1 MQFIK
6 FQGFGNDYIIFEAE
20 ALAGVES
27 LNDFA
32 RAVCDRHYGAGADGI
47 VVVSRAEAGAAA
59 DFVARIFN
67 VDGSEA
73 GLSGNGTRCAVA
85 YLYHQNL
92 WDKDALRLST
102 RAGVKLY
109 RLREIISRGRY
120 WFESELGQPRF
131 DSSSIPMLTDQ
142 ARERVVDYPLVIE
155 GETFPV
161 TALQMGNPN
170 CAIFVKDF
178 EQLDWRRVGRAL
190 ESHEQFPERTNV
202 EFVRV
207 ADRANIELRIWER
220 GVGETKSS
228 GTCACAAM
236 VASVI
241 KGLTDRRVTV
251 WMEGGQAE
259 ILWRED
265 DEVVLTG
272 RADIVYSGRWE
283 NSDLSSAV

>member
-6 FQGFGNDYIIFEAE
+6 FQGFGNDYIIFEGQ
-20 ALAGVES
+20 ALGVVES
-27 LNDFA
+27 LNNFA

-47 VVVSRAEAGAAA
+47 VVISRAENGSA
-59 DFVARIFN
+59 DFATRIFN
-67 VDGSEA
+67 ADGSEA

-85 YLYHQNL
+85 YLYHQGL

-102 RAGVKLY
+102 RMGVKLY
-109 RLREIISRGRY
+109 RLREELSRGHY

-131 DSSSIPMLTDQ
+131 DSPSIPMLTNE
-142 ARERVVDYPLVIE
+142 ARERVVDYPLVVE

-170 CAIFVKDF
+170 CAIFVADF
-178 EQLDWRRVGRAL
+178 EQLDWRRVGRVL
-190 ESHEQFPERTNV
+190 ETHAQFPERTNV

-228 GTCACAAM
+228 GTCSCAAM

-251 WMEGGQAE
+251 WMEGGHAE
-259 ILWRED
+259 IVWRED
-265 DEVVLTG
+265 GEVVLTG
-272 RADIVYSGRWE
+272 RADIVYSGDWQ
-283 NSDLSSAV
+283 S

>member
-6 FQGFGNDYIIFEAE
+6 FQGFGNDYIIFEAQ

-27 LNDFA
+27 LNNLA
-32 RAVCDRHYGAGADGI
+32 CAICDRHYGAGADGI
-47 VVVSRAEAGAAA
+47 VVVSRAVDGSA

-67 VDGSEA
+67 PDGSEA

-85 YLYHQNL
+85 YLYHQGL

-102 RAGVKLY
+102 RAGLKLY
-109 RLREIISRGRY
+109 RLREELSRGHY

-131 DSSSIPMLTDQ
+131 DSASIPMLTDEPQ
-142 ARERVVDYPLVIE
+142 ERVVDYPLVVE

-170 CAIFVKDF
+170 CAIFVTDF
-178 EQLDWRRVGRAL
+178 EQLDWRRVGRVL
-190 ESHEQFPERTNV
+190 ETHAQFPERTNV

-207 ADRANIELRIWER
+207 SDRANIELRIWER
-220 GVGETKSS
+220 GVGETQSS
-228 GTCACAAM
+228 GTCSCAAM

-241 KGLTDRRVTV
+241 KGLTERRVTV
-251 WMEGGQAE
+251 WMEGGHAE
-259 ILWRED
+259 IVWRED
-265 DEVVLTG
+265 GEVVLTG
-272 RADIVYSGRWE
+272 RADIVYSGDWM
-283 NSDLSSAV
+283 DF

>member
-6 FQGFGNDYIIFEAE
+6 FQGFGNDYIIFEAQ

-27 LNDFA
+27 LNNFA

-47 VVVSRAEAGAAA
+47 VVVSRAADESA

-67 VDGSEA
+67 PDGSEA

-85 YLYHQNL
+85 YLYHQGL
-92 WDKDALRLST
+92 WDKRSLKLST
-102 RAGVKLY
+102 RAGLKLY
-109 RLREIISRGRY
+109 SLREELSRGHY

-131 DSSSIPMLTDQ
+131 DSASIPMLTDEPQ
-142 ARERVVDYPLVIE
+142 ERVVDYPLVVE

-170 CAIFVKDF
+170 CAIFVEDF
-178 EQLDWRRVGRAL
+178 EQLDWRRVGRVL
-190 ESHEQFPERTNV
+190 ETHAQFPERTNV

-207 ADRANIELRIWER
+207 SDRANVELRIWER
-220 GVGETKSS
+220 GVGETQSS
-228 GTCACAAM
+228 GTCSCAAM
-236 VASVI
+236 VAAVI
-241 KGLTDRRVTV
+241 KGLTERRVTV
-251 WMEGGQAE
+251 WMEGGHAE

-265 DEVVLTG
+265 GEVVLTG
-272 RADIVYSGRWE
+272 RADIVYSGDWQAE
-283 NSDLSSAV
+283 EF

>member
-6 FQGFGNDYIIFEAE
+6 FQGFGNDYIIFEAQ
-20 ALAGVES
+20 AISLVES
-27 LNDFA
+27 LDNFA

-47 VVVSRAEAGAAA
+47 VVVSRAENGSA
-59 DFVARIFN
+59 DFAARIFN
-67 VDGSEA
+67 ADGSEA

-85 YLYHQNL
+85 YLYHQGL

-102 RAGVKLY
+102 RMGVKLY
-109 RLREIISRGRY
+109 RLREELSRGHY

-131 DSSSIPMLTDQ
+131 DPPSIPMLTDEPG
-142 ARERVVDYPLVIE
+142 ERVVDYPLVVE
-155 GETFPV
+155 DETFPV

-170 CAIFVKDF
+170 CAIFVADF
-178 EQLDWRRVGRAL
+178 EHLDWRRVGRVL
-190 ESHEQFPERTNV
+190 ETHAQFPERTNV

-228 GTCACAAM
+228 GTCSCAAM
-236 VASVI
+236 VAAVI

-251 WMEGGQAE
+251 WMEGGHAE
-259 ILWRED
+259 IVWRED
-265 DEVVLTG
+265 GEVVLTG
-272 RADIVYSGRWE
+272 RADIVYSGDWQ
-283 NSDLSSAV
+283 S